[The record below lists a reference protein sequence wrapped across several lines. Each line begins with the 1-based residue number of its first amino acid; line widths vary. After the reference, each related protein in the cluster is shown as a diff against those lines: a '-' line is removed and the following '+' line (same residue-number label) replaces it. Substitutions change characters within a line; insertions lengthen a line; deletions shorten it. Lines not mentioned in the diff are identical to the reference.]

1 MNVFSLI
8 LVNLGRNKRRTI
20 LTALSIALA
29 FFLFATLRSV
39 LTTLAK
45 ASEVGSESRLVV
57 LNKTGLTFPVRMA
70 QVPRLQAT
78 EGIKSVSWSNWF
90 GGIYAS
96 KPNDFFANFAIDGAT
111 FLPMYPEI
119 PCRRSRHCA
128 RRQGTDGKVRLE
140 AGAERDPAGHYF
152 RW

>member
-1 MNVFSLI
+1 MKFFR
-8 LVNLGRNKRRTI
+8 LVLANLGRNKRRTT
-20 LTALSIALA
+20 LTILSIALA

-78 EGIKSVSWSNWF
+78 DGVKSVSWSNWF
-90 GGIYAS
+90 GGIYGDRP
-96 KPNDFFANFAIDGAT
+96 KDFFANFAIDGET

-119 PCRRSRHCA
+119 QIPEDQRKA
-128 RRQGTDGKVRLE
+128 FL
-140 AGAERDPAGHYF
+140 A
-152 RW
+152 